1 MRIIVYVG
9 NGEYVNTIDLE
20 DDASKDDISEI
31 ATEAALEWAQEAV
44 YWEEEE
50 D

>member
-9 NGEYVNTIDLE
+9 NNEYVDTINIE
-20 DDASKDDISEI
+20 DDTSDSDISEI
-31 ATEAALEWAQEAV
+31 ATEAAIEWVENTV
-44 YWEEEE
+44 YWESEE